1 MLGIAGQYPVLRQI
15 QGDLMKKQFK
25 LLLIVATLGI
35 AILACSFGGE
45 ELPEGVLLQDDFSS
59 TSSGWD
65 RVNIAGEGITDYE
78 NDQYRILVETSQTDV
93 WANPGLDFTDTVIEV
108 EATKVGGSDDNDFGL
123 ICRYQDTQNF
133 YFFII
138 SSDGYYGVGK
148 VENGS
153 QAQIDGEGMDFSDAI
168 KQGNV
173 TNDLRVDCIG
183 DQLTLYANGTR
194 LSSVTDSTFSSGD
207 VGLLAG
213 TFSEPGT
220 DILFDNFVVRQP

>member
-1 MLGIAGQYPVLRQI
+1 MKNQY
-15 QGDLMKKQFK
+15 K
-25 LLLIVATLGI
+25 LLLIITTLAI

-45 ELPEGVLLQDDFSS
+45 ELPEGVLFQDDFSN

-65 RVNIAGEGITDYE
+65 RVNIAGDGITDYE
-78 NDQYRILVETSQTDV
+78 NDQYRILVETTQTDV

-108 EATKVGGSDDNDFGL
+108 EATKVGGSDDNDFGV

-138 SSDGYYGVGK
+138 SSDGYYGIGK
-148 VENGS
+148 VENGNQS
-153 QAQIDGEGMDFSDAI
+153 QIDGDGMDYSDAI
-168 KQGNV
+168 KQGNT

-183 DQLTLYANGTR
+183 NQLTLYVNGTSV
-194 LSSVTDSTFSSGD
+194 SSATDSTFSSGD

-220 DILFDNFVVRQP
+220 DILFDNIVVRQP